1 MSTFHLFFD
10 LRYYPSYQGFDGTRS
25 GASVFRPATNES
37 FRYCNGKP
45 PTRIVYQDS
54 DLVSQ
59 VTMIYECTDGGNATV
74 KARMF
79 KGDPVIEWDVTT
91 EAIPVA
97 DG

>member
-1 MSTFHLFFD
+1 
-10 LRYYPSYQGFDGTRS
+10 
-25 GASVFRPATNES
+25 
-37 FRYCNGKP
+37 
-45 PTRIVYQDS
+45 
-54 DLVSQ
+54 
-59 VTMIYECTDGGNATV
+59 MIYECTDGGNATV